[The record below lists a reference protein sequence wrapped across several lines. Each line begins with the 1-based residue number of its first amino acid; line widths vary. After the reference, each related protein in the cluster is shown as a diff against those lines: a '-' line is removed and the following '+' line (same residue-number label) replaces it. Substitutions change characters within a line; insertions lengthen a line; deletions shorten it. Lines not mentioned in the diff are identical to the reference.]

1 MIRVLAFIRRLPG
14 VSRDAF
20 RTHYEEIHVPIA
32 LPFLTGTS
40 GYVRHHIREE
50 LYGKADFDC
59 MTRFEYPDAA
69 VVRAVFERIEGPQA
83 EAIRRDERT
92 FMDKPAIVF
101 FPVEEASANGRQPA
115 RASEA
120 RSEPKASE
128 VHSGRPKASEV
139 HEAGRQPAEGLRL
152 LVCARR
158 PPAEDASRFR
168 ARFLEDHL
176 PALRA
181 ALLLPHATRPQLA
194 LPGAAQSRGFDA
206 VVEIAAAG
214 AGEIAS
220 WARALEAEGAQVIAA
235 GVSVHETRMA
245 G

>member
-69 VVRAVFERIEGPQA
+69 VVRAVFERTEGPQA

-101 FPVEEASANGRQPA
+101 FPVEEAGGSGD
-115 RASEA
+115 
-120 RSEPKASE
+120 EPSDA
-128 VHSGRPKASEV
+128 V
-139 HEAGRQPAEGLRL
+139 RL
-152 LVCARR
+152 LVCVRR
-158 PPAEDASRFR
+158 PRAEDAGRFR

-181 ALLLPHATRPQLA
+181 ALLLPHATRPQFA